1 MQVRVRKV
9 PKADIGRN
17 RASERSVSAASTD
30 DAPFMRLVKIFL
42 RCGYRLHIRIIAI
55 FALKWNPGFDWRP
68 WIPASTR
75 ALKNTASDKEW
86 EACVAEEP
94 CARVPRRFP
103 LLFASSVRSTRP
115 PLAAAWARTLSPAV
129 ARCAARNRAKSTS
142 KKGRAKL
149 GPIIVIGRRL

>member
-1 MQVRVRKV
+1 MDV
-9 PKADIGRN
+9 
-17 RASERSVSAASTD
+17 E
-30 DAPFMRLVKIFL
+30 
-42 RCGYRLHIRIIAI
+42 
-55 FALKWNPGFDWRP
+55 
-68 WIPASTR
+68 IPASTR

-103 LLFASSVRSTRP
+103 VALDFIVSPTRP
-115 PLAAAWARTLSPAV
+115 PLAAAWVCTLPPAV
-129 ARCAARNRAKSTS
+129 ARCAAATELRAIA

>member
-1 MQVRVRKV
+1 MSALPPKADIRQRIEHVCFV

-103 LLFASSVRSTRP
+103 LALDF
-115 PLAAAWARTLSPAV
+115 
-129 ARCAARNRAKSTS
+129 
-142 KKGRAKL
+142 
-149 GPIIVIGRRL
+149 IGES